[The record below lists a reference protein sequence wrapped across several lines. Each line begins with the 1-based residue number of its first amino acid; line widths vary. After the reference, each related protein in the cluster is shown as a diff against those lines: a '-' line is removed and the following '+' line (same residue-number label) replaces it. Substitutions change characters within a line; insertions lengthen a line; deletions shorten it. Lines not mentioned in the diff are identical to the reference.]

1 MSDKKPYRIIVS
13 GGGTG
18 GHIYPAIAIAQE
30 FQRRHKDAK
39 ILFVG
44 AKGKME
50 MQKVP
55 EAGFDIKG
63 LWISGLQR
71 KATVRNLLFPVKLM
85 KSLVDA
91 RRIVKAFKPDVAVG
105 VGGYAAGPLLY
116 VAAKRKVPTLIQE
129 QNSFAGLTNKWLA
142 KSVQVICV
150 AYKNMGRFFPPYK
163 IKLTGNPVR
172 AEIAENLPSREEA
185 AKHFGFDSSK
195 PVLLI
200 IGGSLGARSINEGVL
215 LNLRKWTNEGIQVLW
230 QCGKFYEE
238 EMERR
243 VAKITGLNMSMVKV
257 TAFIKEMNMAYSLS
271 DLVVSR
277 AGALSV
283 SELCLVGKPVIFIP
297 SPHVAED
304 HQTKN
309 AQALE
314 ENGAAICLKDS
325 EQTEK
330 LGALVSGTIKDEEK
344 KKTLG
349 EAIKKMALPNATK
362 DIVDEIEKLI
372 K

>member
-1 MSDKKPYRIIVS
+1 MSNKGPYRIIIS

-18 GHIYPAIAIAQE
+18 GHIYPAIAIAE
-30 FQRRHKDAK
+30 EIKKRHEDAK

-55 EAGFDIKG
+55 EAGFEIKG
-63 LWISGLQR
+63 LWISGIQR
-71 KATVRNLLFPVKLM
+71 KASVRNLLFPVKLM
-85 KSLVDA
+85 KSLIDA
-91 RRIVKAFKPDVAVG
+91 RRIIKAFKPDAAVG

-116 VAAKRKVPTLIQE
+116 VAAKRKIPTLIQE

-142 KSVQVICV
+142 KSVDVICV
-150 AYKNMGRFFPPYK
+150 AYKNMGRFFPPHK

-172 AEIAENLPSREEA
+172 AEIAENMPAKSEA
-185 AKHFGFDSSK
+185 AEHFGFDANK
-195 PVLLI
+195 PILLI
-200 IGGSLGARSINEGVL
+200 LGGSLGARSINEGVL
-215 LNLRKWTNEGIQVLW
+215 KNLKKWTREGIQVFW
-230 QCGKFYEE
+230 QCGKFYHE
-238 EMERR
+238 EMQHR
-243 VAKITGLNMSMVKV
+243 VDKILGLDKSMVKV
-257 TAFIKEMNMAYSLS
+257 TPFIKEMNKAYALA

-283 SELCLVGKPVIFIP
+283 SELCLVGRPVIFIP

-314 ENGAAICLKDS
+314 EHGAAICLKDS
-325 EQTEK
+325 EQSEK
-330 LGALVSGTIKDEEK
+330 LGDLVSEVITDEDK
-344 KKTLG
+344 KSTLAS
-349 EAIKKMALPNATK
+349 AIKKMALPNATK
-362 DIVDEIEKLI
+362 DIVNELEKLY